1 MNRILLVSNSF
12 VAKEGLNNL
21 FKNEF
26 GVKEVIERGSINELK
41 NKDFIKVDLIFIDF
55 IDNSYEK
62 IIKMLRYKSLEKQNF
77 KIVILDKKQNKDS
90 FFKFMNLDI
99 DGYII
104 DLDNKEEL
112 IYKIKKVMLG
122 KKYYDTDSMAKIV
135 KEGYIK
141 GEGLLSRRE
150 KEVLK
155 EVQHGYKNRE
165 IGDLLG
171 ISELT
176 VKRHVTN
183 ILSKL
188 ELSKR
193 EDIINGMK
201 I

>member
-90 FFKFMNLDI
+90 FLKFMNLDI

-135 KEGYIK
+135 KEGYIN

>member
-12 VAKEGLNNL
+12 VDKEGLNNI

-26 GVKEVIERGSINELK
+26 GVKEVMERGSLDEL
-41 NKDFIKVDLIFIDF
+41 NHKDFIKVDLIFIDF

-90 FFKFMNLDI
+90 FFKFMDLDI

-112 IYKIKKVMLG
+112 IYKIKKIMLG
-122 KKYYDTDSMAKIV
+122 KKYYDTDSMSKIL

-141 GEGLLSRRE
+141 DESLLSRRE

-155 EVQHGYKNRE
+155 EVQNGYKNRE

-171 ISELT
+171 ISELN
-176 VKRHVTN
+176 VKRHITN

-188 ELSKR
+188 KLSKR
-193 EDIINGMK
+193 EDIINGMEL
-201 I
+201 

>member
-90 FFKFMNLDI
+90 FLKFMNLDI

>member
-12 VAKEGLNNL
+12 VDKEGLNNI

-26 GVKEVIERGSINELK
+26 GVKEVMERGSLDEL
-41 NKDFIKVDLIFIDF
+41 NHKDFIKVDLIFIDF

-90 FFKFMNLDI
+90 FFKFMDLDI

-112 IYKIKKVMLG
+112 IYKIKKIMLG
-122 KKYYDTDSMAKIV
+122 KKYYDTDSMSKIL

-141 GEGLLSRRE
+141 DEGLLSRRE

-155 EVQHGYKNRE
+155 EVQRGYKNRE

-176 VKRHVTN
+176 VKRHITN

-188 ELSKR
+188 KLSKR
-193 EDIINGMK
+193 EDIINGM
-201 I
+201 

>member
-12 VAKEGLNNL
+12 VDKEGLNNI

-26 GVKEVIERGSINELK
+26 GVKEVMERGSLDEL
-41 NKDFIKVDLIFIDF
+41 NHKDFIKVDLIFIDF

-112 IYKIKKVMLG
+112 IYKIKKIMLG
-122 KKYYDTDSMAKIV
+122 KKYYDTDSMSKIL

-141 GEGLLSRRE
+141 DESLLSRRE

-155 EVQHGYKNRE
+155 EVQNGYKNRE

-176 VKRHVTN
+176 VKRHITN

-188 ELSKR
+188 KLSKR
-193 EDIINGMK
+193 EDIINGM
-201 I
+201 

>member
-12 VAKEGLNNL
+12 VDKEGLNNI

-26 GVKEVIERGSINELK
+26 GVKEVMERGSLDEL
-41 NKDFIKVDLIFIDF
+41 NHKDFIKVDLIFIDF

-112 IYKIKKVMLG
+112 IYKIKKNH
-122 KKYYDTDSMAKIV
+122 AR
-135 KEGYIK
+135 KE
-141 GEGLLSRRE
+141 
-150 KEVLK
+150 
-155 EVQHGYKNRE
+155 
-165 IGDLLG
+165 
-171 ISELT
+171 
-176 VKRHVTN
+176 
-183 ILSKL
+183 ILWYWL
-188 ELSKR
+188 
-193 EDIINGMK
+193 NV
-201 I
+201 

>member
-1 MNRILLVSNSF
+1 MSRILLVSNSF
-12 VAKEGLNNL
+12 VDKEGLNNI

-26 GVKEVIERGSINELK
+26 GVNEVIERGSLDELDH
-41 NKDFIKVDLIFIDF
+41 KDFIEVDLIFIDF

-90 FFKFMNLDI
+90 FLKFMNLDI

-112 IYKIKKVMLG
+112 IYKIKKIMLG
-122 KKYYDTDSMAKIV
+122 KKYYDTDSMSKIL

-155 EVQHGYKNRE
+155 EIQHGYKNRE

-188 ELSKR
+188 KLSKR
-193 EDIINGMK
+193 EDIINIME

>member
-12 VAKEGLNNL
+12 VDKEGLNNI

-26 GVKEVIERGSINELK
+26 GVKEVMERGSLDEL
-41 NKDFIKVDLIFIDF
+41 NHKDFIKVDLIFIDF

-90 FFKFMNLDI
+90 FFKFMDLDI

-112 IYKIKKVMLG
+112 IYKIKKIMLG
-122 KKYYDTDSMAKIV
+122 KKYYDTDSMSKIL

-141 GEGLLSRRE
+141 DESLLSRRE

-155 EVQHGYKNRE
+155 EVQNGYKNRE

-176 VKRHVTN
+176 VKRHITN

-188 ELSKR
+188 KLSKR
-193 EDIINGMK
+193 EDIINGM
-201 I
+201 

>member
-12 VAKEGLNNL
+12 VDKEGLNNI

-26 GVKEVIERGSINELK
+26 GVKEVMERGSLDEL
-41 NKDFIKVDLIFIDF
+41 NHKDFIKVDLIFIDF

-77 KIVILDKKQNKDS
+77 KIVILDKKQNKDF

-112 IYKIKKVMLG
+112 IYKIKKIMLG
-122 KKYYDTDSMAKIV
+122 KKYYDTDSMSKIL

-141 GEGLLSRRE
+141 DEGLLSRRE

-155 EVQHGYKNRE
+155 EVQRGYKNRE

-176 VKRHVTN
+176 VKRHITN

-188 ELSKR
+188 KLSKR
-193 EDIINGMK
+193 EDIINGM
-201 I
+201 

>member
-12 VAKEGLNNL
+12 VDKEGLNNI

-26 GVKEVIERGSINELK
+26 GVKEVMERGSLDEL
-41 NKDFIKVDLIFIDF
+41 NHKDFIKVDLIFIDF

-112 IYKIKKVMLG
+112 IYKIKKIMLG
-122 KKYYDTDSMAKIV
+122 KKYYDTDSMSKIL

-141 GEGLLSRRE
+141 DEGLLSRRE

-155 EVQHGYKNRE
+155 EVQRGYKNRE

-176 VKRHVTN
+176 VKRHITN

-188 ELSKR
+188 KLSKR
-193 EDIINGMK
+193 EDIINGM
-201 I
+201 

>member
-12 VAKEGLNNL
+12 VDKEGLNNI

-26 GVKEVIERGSINELK
+26 GVKEVMERGSLDEL
-41 NKDFIKVDLIFIDF
+41 NHKDFIKVDLIFIDF

-112 IYKIKKVMLG
+112 IYKIKKIMLG
-122 KKYYDTDSMAKIV
+122 KKYYDTDSMSKIL

-141 GEGLLSRRE
+141 DEGLLSRRE

-176 VKRHVTN
+176 VKRHITN

-188 ELSKR
+188 KLSKR
-193 EDIINGMK
+193 EDIINGM
-201 I
+201 